1 MMNSYPAD
9 SMAAESQQ
17 SAATEAISN
26 NLVDNL
32 DEEVLI
38 TLGKDCKQGFDE
50 DFSSRSDWEDQVDS
64 WIMLAKQ
71 VAEEKTY
78 PWPGASNVKYPLL
91 STAALQF
98 HARSYPSL
106 IPSDGQVVKASVIGA
121 DPTGVKY
128 DQATNVGKYMSYQ
141 FMQEMDGWE
150 EGMDKLLLQLPIV
163 GCLFKKTYFDKS
175 QDKVCSY
182 VVLPKNLVVNYWT
195 TSLKDAERVS
205 EVIHMPPRKLK
216 EKQLLGLFKTVDLG
230 QPQAVVE
237 LAPED
242 ADTQTNLLPY
252 TIIEQHCFADLDE
265 DGYEEPY
272 IVTFEYNSGEVLRIQ
287 RRYHLDNVKKNDKG
301 EIAQI
306 TPIQMYTKFPFFPN
320 PDGGFYDIGFGSLL
334 GPLNESVNT
343 LINQLID
350 SGHLHNLQG
359 GFIGKALRVK
369 MGDQSLRPGEWRPVN
384 AAADDLRKQIVPLPT
399 KEPASVLFQLM
410 GTLITSGKELASVA
424 EIFTGKM
431 PGQNTPATT
440 TMATVEQGMKVFTA
454 VYKRI
459 FRALT
464 EEFKLV
470 FELNRLYTDPDK
482 IINVLDLSINPQMFD
497 KESCDI
503 APGADPQA
511 TSSQMKLQK
520 AQALVELLQMAGPI
534 LNPIKVITRILEAQE
549 QPNYQELFADQILQT
564 GQVPPPPPDPKLL
577 AIQAKSQ
584 VDQQK
589 AQMDMQAKQ
598 FDMELQGREHELKMQ
613 MQAQQHA
620 QKMSHEQEAGQ
631 LKAASAAQMANI
643 FSATERMKSQQQMV
657 QSDQQHS
664 QKLQQAKETASLS
677 QNQNSK
683 SGGKAPSQK
692 PSKKA

>member
-17 SAATEAISN
+17 SAATEAIST

-38 TLGKDCKQGFDE
+38 SLGKDCKQGFDE
-50 DFSSRSDWEDQVDS
+50 DFTSRSDWEEQVDS

-121 DPTGVKY
+121 DPTGAKY

-163 GCLFKKTYFDKS
+163 GCLFKKTYFDKA

-205 EVIHMPPRKLK
+205 EVIHMSPRKLK
-216 EKQLLGLFKTVDLG
+216 EKQLLGLFKAVDLG
-230 QPQAVVE
+230 QPQAVVD

-564 GQVPPPPPDPKLL
+564 GQVPPPAPDPKLL

-620 QKMSHEQEAGQ
+620 QKMAHEQEAGQ

-677 QNQNSK
+677 QSQNSK
-683 SGGKAPSQK
+683 SGGKAQSQK